1 MSISENWYE
10 LVAALQSTS
19 DRSGVA
25 GGVEWYDSELFD
37 ASVGVCEEANSFL
50 AAPPPGLHLA
60 EETPPPPSGTYV
72 IEV

>member
-1 MSISENWYE
+1 LSISENWYE

-37 ASVGVCEEANSFL
+37 ASVGVREAVGFL

-60 EETPPPPSGTYV
+60 EEQ
-72 IEV
+72 